1 MSTTCLLSQSLH
13 GLLVDV
19 GGWDPGHGVAVVGVA
34 VARHVVV
41 AHGVVV
47 TPGLKKYI
55 GLM

>member
-1 MSTTCLLSQSLH
+1 MSTTCLLSQGLH

-19 GGWDPGHGVAVVGVA
+19 GGWNPGHGVAVVGVA

-47 TPGLKKYI
+47 TPGLKKI
-55 GLM
+55 H